1 MECVLS
7 APPAG
12 VVKRDTSVADGRFF
26 SQTWPDERRAGVV
39 SRVQVECGGVVR
51 VDAKRLKHQEP
62 DGIDAGHACVL
73 AAPSVGEKAP
83 IGAGLVSGAEDG
95 ESQHVAARR
104 LPSSTQIGQL
114 LPPVSEI
121 GFAEWDPPVIGEQVG
136 PTEDVLDVR
145 SEEHTSELQ

>member
-1 MECVLS
+1 MSRAVALADRWLGRPPNADLPPTTPSALRMECVLS

-62 DGIDAGHACVL
+62 DGLDAGH
-73 AAPSVGEKAP
+73 
-83 IGAGLVSGAEDG
+83 
-95 ESQHVAARR
+95 
-104 LPSSTQIGQL
+104 
-114 LPPVSEI
+114 
-121 GFAEWDPPVIGEQVG
+121 
-136 PTEDVLDVR
+136 R
-145 SEEHTSELQ
+145 SEEHTSELQSLMR